1 MISVLFH
8 CTRPVVAVSNRL
20 KMTQYLYFVFIFC
33 VIAPITSVTGHPPA
47 SSQPQRTCFN
57 SFDNFD
63 ECWEKIE
70 ELCLNEAT
78 GEFEECYNEDTGYDL
93 KEEEDPD
100 YTETFPH
107 SQHCYTRSLAATMRI
122 CIGYNIR
129 NLVFMSV

>member
-1 MISVLFH
+1 MISVWFH
-8 CTRPVVAVSNRL
+8 CTRPVVALSNRL
-20 KMTQYLYFVFIFC
+20 KMTQYLFFVFIFC
-33 VIAPITSVTGHPPA
+33 VIAPITRLLGHPPV

-78 GEFEECYNEDTGYDL
+78 GEFDECYKEDTGYA
-93 KEEEDPD
+93 EEDPN

-107 SQHCYTRSLAATMRI
+107 SEHCYTRSSGLTI
-122 CIGYNIR
+122 IVCIYFNIFHSS
-129 NLVFMSV
+129 VFMSV

>member
-1 MISVLFH
+1 
-8 CTRPVVAVSNRL
+8 
-20 KMTQYLYFVFIFC
+20 MTQYLFFVFIFC
-33 VIAPITSVTGHPPA
+33 VIAPITRVLGHPPV

-78 GEFEECYNEDTGYDL
+78 GEFDECYKEDTGYA
-93 KEEEDPD
+93 EDPN

-107 SQHCYTRSLAATMRI
+107 SEHCYTRSSGLTI
-122 CIGYNIR
+122 GVCIYFNIFHVS
-129 NLVFMSV
+129 VFMSV